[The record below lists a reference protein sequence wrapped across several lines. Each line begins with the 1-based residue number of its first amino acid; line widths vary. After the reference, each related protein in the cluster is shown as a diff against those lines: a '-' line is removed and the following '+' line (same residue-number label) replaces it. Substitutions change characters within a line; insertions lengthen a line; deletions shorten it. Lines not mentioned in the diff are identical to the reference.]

1 MAKRLTAAKV
11 AAETK
16 PGLHG
21 DGGGLYLQVAK
32 GGSKS
37 WIRIATVNG
46 KRRKMGLGGYP
57 AVSLADA
64 RGRADENRRAV
75 AAGRDPLA
83 EKREAARKAETPT
96 FEAAASA
103 YHAAN
108 LPRWR
113 CSRHGKQWLAGLE
126 RHAFPKIGGKPVDEI
141 GCGDVLDIVSPMWT
155 ATPEIARKLR
165 QRIRAVFKWA
175 QAHGYIEH
183 NPAGEAIDGALPAM
197 PAVKQ
202 HLKALPYRD
211 VSDALA
217 RIEASQAW
225 PMTKAC
231 LRFIVL
237 TACRGGEAR
246 GATWDEIDLDAAT
259 WTIPGERM
267 KMGRE
272 HRVPLSPAALAVLE
286 GCKAFR
292 GRQVPAARERR
303 QNSPLV
309 FPSSRAG
316 RIGDSTLQKLLR
328 ANGIDCVPHGFR
340 SSFRDWC
347 AETGKPREL
356 AEAALAHIV
365 GGVEG
370 AYFRSDLFEARR
382 RLMAD
387 WTAFLAGES
396 AKVVRLHG

>member
-1 MAKRLTAAKV
+1 MAKKLTAAKT
-11 AAETK
+11 ATETK

-21 DGGGLYLQVAK
+21 DGDNLYLQVAK

-37 WIRIATVNG
+37 WIYFGTVNG
-46 KRRKMGLGGYP
+46 KRPKIGLGGYP
-57 AVSLADA
+57 AVSLAKA
-64 RGRADENRRAV
+64 REKAAAIRAAIAD
-75 AAGRDPLA
+75 GRDPLA
-83 EKREAARKAETPT
+83 EKREAVQRAETPT
-96 FEAAASA
+96 FEAAARA

-113 CSRHGKQWLAGLE
+113 CSRHGKRWLAAME
-126 RHAFPKIGGKPVDEI
+126 THAFPRLGSKPVDEI
-141 GCGDVLDIVSPMWT
+141 DRAAVLDILSPMWT

-165 QRIRAVFKWA
+165 QRIRAVFRWA

-197 PAVKQ
+197 PAVKE

-211 VSDALA
+211 VPDALA

-231 LRFIVL
+231 LRFIAL

-246 GATWDEIDLDAAT
+246 GATWGEIDMEAAT
-259 WTIPGERM
+259 WTIPGSRM

-272 HRVPLSPAALAVLE
+272 HRIPLSPAALAVLE
-286 GCKAFR
+286 GCEAYRRHGR
-292 GRQVPAARERR
+292 GDAA
-303 QNSPLV
+303 PV
-309 FPSSRAG
+309 FPSRRSG
-316 RIGDSTLQKLLR
+316 RINDSTLPKLMR
-328 ANGIDCVPHGFR
+328 TSGIDCVPHGFR

-347 AETGKPREL
+347 AETGKPQEL

-387 WTAFLAGES
+387 WAAFLAGES